1 MVEPPKATRNHV
13 FIVMGVSGV
22 GKTTI
27 ARSLAERLDA
37 QFIEADDYHSD
48 ANRRAMKRGIPLNDE
63 MRLPWLHA
71 LCEAAETARRQGHV
85 VLACSALKQQ
95 YRDLFRTHV
104 GHLKFIFLDAGR
116 DAIAQRMASRRGH
129 FMPASLLDAQFANLE
144 RPLKNEGAIVIDAA
158 APMPTVEDAV
168 EAAAKSVCG

>member
-37 QFIEADDYHSD
+37 KFIEADHYHPE
-48 ANRRAMKRGIPLNDE
+48 ANRRAMNRGTPLNDE

-71 LCEAAETARRQGHV
+71 LCEAAETARCQGHV
-85 VLACSALKQQ
+85 VMACSALKRQ

-104 GHLKFIFLDAGR
+104 GHLKFIFLDADC
-116 DAIAQRMASRRGH
+116 DAIAQRIASRRDH
-129 FMPASLLDAQFANLE
+129 FMPASLLDTQFATLE
-144 RPLKNEGAIVIDAA
+144 PPLQNEGVIAIDAA
-158 APMPTVEDAV
+158 APMPVVEDAV
-168 EAAAKSVCG
+168 EAAARSVLS